1 MQRLEEIID
10 ENTRVVCLALAS
22 NVTGRLHL
30 EAVTRIV
37 QIARSMQQPPY
48 VILDATHFTPHQV
61 CDLAELGADAVVNS
75 AYKYFGPHLGVMAY
89 NRQRFAAL
97 RPPKVGVRLPLDK
110 FHAINTLQMLIFT
123 LMF

>member
-37 QIARSMQQPPY
+37 QIARSMKQPPY

-97 RPPKVGVRLPLDK
+97 RPPKVGVRVPLDR
-110 FHAINTLQMLIFT
+110 FH
-123 LMF
+123 